1 MRATHRLQSHRRPS
15 GYRSSIF
22 SLTESSLA
30 SDSGKLASAHP
41 SAPYPS
47 GNGTVLGHTGIGA
60 VSTSTTITMTVQS
73 TVYIASFWE
82 NVSTSSANGAG
93 GLDRPARSSSTVP
106 DFESSAI
113 LGGTGE
119 EASACGALATVT
131 VTQGTT
137 VTITI
142 AESPSQNSP
151 ISQFTSLS
159 QVSVQHQASV
169 HSQAQDT
176 PKSQDAIDV
185 SSSKTSL
192 GPAASD
198 AEVPERLA
206 TSPASLTGHAT
217 SQHVELTTVPSS
229 STSIASGTAS
239 ASLASTASSPNTLT
253 PNGIKA
259 GVAGYRSITEKSSWS
274 QFTSQIGWYSDYW
287 PDTPDSGTVSGIG
300 MVSPLPRHRSNG
312 QGLSC

>member
-1 MRATHRLQSHRRPS
+1 
-15 GYRSSIF
+15 
-22 SLTESSLA
+22 LA

-60 VSTSTTITMTVQS
+60 VSMSTTITVTAQS
-73 TVYIASFWE
+73 TAYIASFGE
-82 NVSTSSANGAG
+82 DVSTSSANGTG

-106 DFESSAI
+106 DFGSSAI
-113 LGGTGE
+113 LGGPGE

-169 HSQAQDT
+169 HSQPQDT

-206 TSPASLTGHAT
+206 ASPASLTGRAT

-229 STSIASGTAS
+229 STSAIFVAPASSTIASGTAS

-259 GVAGYRSITEKSSWS
+259 GVAGYRSIAEKSSWN

-300 MVSPLPRHRSNG
+300 MVSPLRRHRSNG